1 MEIHNE
7 TVVFRQA
14 VPVFELGEIISA
26 EATYDGDT
34 FSIDESDDG
43 VVYARQTGSSTKTEF
58 RDEHGQPFDR
68 TKRYDVVRVTVESL
82 TGQPKTV
89 LTLEAFI
96 KVMRCLY
103 HGANNL
109 RDVDRSVSTN

>member
-14 VPVFELGEIISA
+14 VPVFELGEIINA
-26 EATYDGDT
+26 EANYDGDT
-34 FSIDESDDG
+34 FSTEELDGG
-43 VVYARQTGSSTKTEF
+43 VVYVRQTGSSTKTEF
-58 RDEHGQPFDR
+58 RDENGQPFDR
-68 TKRYDVVRVTVESL
+68 SKRYDVVRVTVESL
-82 TGQPKTV
+82 TGQPRTI

-96 KVMRCLY
+96 KVMRSLH